1 MMIDLHTHVLPGIDD
16 GARSLD
22 EAVEM
27 CRLAALD
34 GAVALVATPHQRRG
48 SWWNAD
54 VELLEEIRLRV
65 EATLAARTDPQGPV
79 LRILSGGEIHV
90 DPRFLGEFLLAP
102 SAAIG
107 VLPLAGSR
115 YLLLELDVD
124 STPREAFDLVH
135 ELSVEGWRP
144 ILAHPEFI
152 PCLAEDVEV
161 VARLAGLGA
170 HFQVTA
176 MSITGDFGRRTQTD
190 VFRFLDAG
198 LVDFVAS
205 DCHGSTRRP
214 PGLSKAR
221 AVVAN
226 RHGESLARL
235 LFEHNPR
242 AVIENR
248 TLPTNDDSAS
258 AEPSA
263 TRAFSMEIR

>member
-1 MMIDLHTHVLPGIDD
+1 MIDLHTHVLPGIDD

-34 GAVALVATPHQRRG
+34 GCVALVATPHQRRG

-54 VELLEEIRLRV
+54 VDLLEEIRVRV
-65 EATLAARTDPQGPV
+65 EATLAARSATETPCLQIYG
-79 LRILSGGEIHV
+79 GGEIHV

-102 SAAIG
+102 SASIG
-107 VLPLAGSR
+107 VLPLAGSQ

-124 STPREAFDLVH
+124 STPREALDLVH

-152 PCLAEDVEV
+152 PWLAEDVDFL
-161 VARLAGLGA
+161 ARLAGLGA
-170 HFQVTA
+170 LFQVTA
-176 MSITGDFGRRTQTD
+176 MSITGDFGRRPQTD
-190 VFRFLDAG
+190 VLRFLDAG

-221 AVVAN
+221 KVVAA
-226 RHGESLARL
+226 RYGEPLAQRL
-235 LFEHNPR
+235 FSRNPR
-242 AVIENR
+242 AVLANR
-248 TLPTNDDSAS
+248 PLEAAS
-258 AEPSA
+258 ETTAETTP
-263 TRAFSMEIR
+263 RAFPMGIR

>member
-1 MMIDLHTHVLPGIDD
+1 MIDLHTHVLPGIDD

-22 EAVEM
+22 EAVKM
-27 CRLAALD
+27 CQLAALD

-54 VELLEEIRLRV
+54 IELLEEIRVRV
-65 EATLAARTDPQGPV
+65 EATLAARSDSNEPQ
-79 LRILSGGEIHV
+79 LRVLSGGEIHI
-90 DPRFLGEFLLAP
+90 DPRFLGEFLLSP
-102 SAAIG
+102 SASMG
-107 VLPLAGSR
+107 VLPLADSR

-124 STPREAFDLVH
+124 STPREALDLVH

-144 ILAHPEFI
+144 VLAHPEFI
-152 PCLAEDVEV
+152 PCLAEDVEL

-176 MSITGDFGRRTQTD
+176 MSVTGEFGRRAQTD
-190 VFRFLDAG
+190 VLRLLDAG

-221 AVVAN
+221 AVVAA
-226 RHGESLARL
+226 RLGEPLARR
-235 LFEHNPR
+235 LFSDNPR

-248 TLPTNDDSAS
+248 PLATTPTPTLT
-258 AEPSA
+258 
-263 TRAFSMEIR
+263 MEFR